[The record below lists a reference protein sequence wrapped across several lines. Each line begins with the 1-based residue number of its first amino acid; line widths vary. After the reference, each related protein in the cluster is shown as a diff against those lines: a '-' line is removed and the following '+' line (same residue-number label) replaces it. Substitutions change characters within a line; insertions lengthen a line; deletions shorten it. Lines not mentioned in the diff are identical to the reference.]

1 MVRNPGVKAIGLS
14 SMLVCGLATA
24 QPSPPDVVLVHGKVF
39 TSDPSHLHAEALAIR
54 GDRIIAVG
62 TSEEIGALAGPAT
75 RRIDLSG
82 HTVIPGVN
90 DAHAHLDLVPS
101 DVVTLDL
108 KSGNPTWA
116 AVRAAVARA
125 TQQATESTIL
135 LGEIG
140 PAIFYGTEATR
151 VSLDRLAPHH
161 PVILVM
167 LTGHAAILNSAAL
180 TRVGIREDQPDP
192 AGGRYERTAQ
202 GRLTG
207 TLREYA
213 ALHLSRA
220 LAALTSDADAV
231 AQLRDTLTH
240 AAQLGI
246 TSVQDLS
253 GAVAPERIVALLE
266 KAQTPV
272 RVRVIRMPD
281 TTPAGRDTEEGLS
294 VPRAPAPR
302 ITVSGTK
309 WFTDGTPLE
318 QTLAPRQAPSVSG
331 HSGAVL
337 FENLGLLFPRSEL
350 DAMLRETL
358 KSGDQLVLHVSGYPA
373 ASAVLEGMQAS
384 GGPQVWSTRRLRFE
398 HGDGLFADLLPRAKA
413 LGVVVVQ
420 NPLHFD
426 ARLLDP
432 KHYTL
437 ESFSRSQPLAS
448 LVAAGIPLAFG
459 SDGPMNPYRDL
470 LLATTHPDR
479 PSEALTREQVVIAS
493 TLTGA
498 YAEFSET
505 EKGSLAPGKLAD
517 VAVLSQD
524 IFTVAD
530 AELPKTTSLLT
541 LVGGKVVFD
550 DLTSATTR

>member
-62 TSEEIGALAGPAT
+62 SSEEIGALAGPAT

-82 HTVIPGVN
+82 HTVIPGIN
-90 DAHAHLDLVPS
+90 DAHAHLDFVPS
-101 DVVTLDL
+101 DVVTLAF

-116 AVRAAVARA
+116 DVRAAVAAATRRA
-125 TQQATESTIL
+125 AEGTIL

-140 PAIFYGTEATR
+140 PAIFYGSEATR

-161 PVILVM
+161 PVILIM

-192 AGGRYERTAQ
+192 VGGRYERTAH
-202 GRLTG
+202 GRLSG

-213 ALHLSRA
+213 VLHLSRA

-231 AQLRDTLTH
+231 AQLRDTLTQ

-253 GAVAPERIVALLE
+253 DAVAPERIVALLE

-309 WFTDGTPLE
+309 WLTDGTPLE
-318 QTLAPRQAPSVSG
+318 QSFAPRKPPVSG
-331 HSGAVL
+331 HSGAIL

-350 DAMLRETL
+350 EAMLGETL
-358 KSGDQLVLHVSGYPA
+358 KSGDQLVVHVSGYPA
-373 ASAVLEGMQAS
+373 ASAMLEAMQAS

-398 HGDGLFADLLPRAKA
+398 HGDGLFADLLPRAKS

-420 NPLHFD
+420 NPIHFD
-426 ARLLDP
+426 VRLLDP

-437 ESFSRSQPLAS
+437 KSFSRSQPLAS
-448 LVAAGIPLAFG
+448 LLAAGIPLAFG
-459 SDGPMNPYRDL
+459 SDAPMNPYRDI
-470 LLATTHPDR
+470 LLATTHPNR
-479 PSEALTREQVVIAS
+479 PSEVLTREQAVIAS

-498 YAEFSET
+498 YAEFAET

-524 IFTVAD
+524 IFTVAE

-541 LVGGKVVFD
+541 LVGGKVVYD
-550 DLTSATTR
+550 NLTPATTR